1 MTAPGARGLPRI
13 ALLFLASALA
23 LLAVV
28 LLARS
33 RAEPPARCAAGM
45 IALGARCCGEGQR
58 LEGERCVG
66 APSRCAIGMEPSPS
80 GCVATARKVRVEGG
94 VLRVGPGDWEAQGV
108 IAAREATIAPFLIDA
123 LEIDEHRYDACLR
136 EGACTRLPLS
146 GEPGRALCG
155 LTADE
160 AQAYCRWAGGSL
172 PSRDQLAFAAAGK
185 TGRRY
190 AWGDTGAVCR
200 RAAWGLVNGPC
211 AEGALGPELTGA
223 HPDGASPE
231 GALDLAGNVAEWT
244 LPEPPDARVT
254 EARGGSFA
262 DGAANGIRAWQR
274 RIVPVGT
281 RSPEIGA
288 RCVYPAP
295 GG

>member
-1 MTAPGARGLPRI
+1 MKTRGAGGRPRI
-13 ALLFLASALA
+13 ALLVAGSALS

-45 IALGARCCGEGQR
+45 IALGARCCGEGQV
-58 LEGERCVG
+58 LEGERCQG
-66 APSRCAIGMEPSPS
+66 PPARCAIGMEATPS
-80 GCVATARKVRVEGG
+80 GCVATPRRVPVEGG
-94 VLRVGPGDWEAQGV
+94 LLRIGPGDWEAQGV
-108 IAAREATIAPFLIDA
+108 ISAREAMIAPFVIDA
-123 LEIDEHRYDACLR
+123 LEIDESRYDACAR
-136 EGACTRLPLS
+136 EGACARLPLS
-146 GEPGRALCG
+146 GEPGRARSG
-155 LTADE
+155 LTEEE
-160 AQAYCRWAGGSL
+160 AQAHCRWAGGSL
-172 PSRDQLAFAAAGK
+172 PTRDQLAFAAAGK
-185 TGRRY
+185 NGRRY

-244 LPEPPDARVT
+244 LPEPANALVT
-254 EARGGSFA
+254 EVRGGSFA

-274 RIVPVGT
+274 RIVPVST

-288 RCVYPAP
+288 RCVYAAP